1 MKETD
6 ITRLSFTQKRSKR
19 RTPAMGK
26 PWPPYPELR
35 TEGFLWLDRPV
46 TSEFSASV
54 IESDDRGGSD
64 PASPIIAF
72 PRRHFVA
79 PLDSTG
85 ADFVQHFREG
95 ANRFLKVNSSANK
108 GTLILFDFKERKRI
122 NPR

>member
-1 MKETD
+1 MK
-6 ITRLSFTQKRSKR
+6 ITRITSDPFSQR
-19 RTPAMGK
+19 RRNRQIPAIGK
-26 PWPPYPELR
+26 PWSSGINLC
-35 TEGFLWLDRPV
+35 TEAVIWLDGPV